1 MSKLKLAAVLVLVV
15 TGSAWADNAP
25 AKPKYT
31 RTQDVK
37 INVNLSDR
45 SKPIVQK
52 AQDKSEFKP
61 ELNADQVLD
70 IEGLV
75 GDIRAEQEK
84 ILVDLIAQ
92 TPDTE
97 VEEKSDY
104 YFRLGELYAK
114 QQRYW
119 RLKSAE
125 AAIQVD
131 KQKGDAAKK
140 KAQDAADGAAKKAKD
155 YLLKAVKTYKGLTDN
170 EAFRNYPKMD
180 MALFY
185 YGYTLQGGKYM
196 KEARD

>member
-1 MSKLKLAAVLVLVV
+1 MTKIKLVLFGALLL
-15 TGSAWADNAP
+15 GSTAAYAQK
-25 AKPKYT
+25 AKYT
-31 RTQDVK
+31 RAQDVK
-37 INVNLSDR
+37 IDVKLSDKV
-45 SKPIVQK
+45 KPIQQH
-52 AQDKSEFKP
+52 APNPADDKP
-61 ELNADQVLD
+61 DLNADQVLS

-75 GDIRAEQEK
+75 GNIRGEQEQ

-125 AAIQVD
+125 AAIAVD

-140 KAQDAADGAAKKAKD
+140 KAQDVATQAAG
-155 YLLKAVKTYKGLTDN
+155 
-170 EAFRNYPKMD
+170 
-180 MALFY
+180 
-185 YGYTLQGGKYM
+185 
-196 KEARD
+196 